1 MNSVGDMP
9 MLAVILNDTKSMEI
23 LNDPEFLKTLIPT
36 TISLIITGLASLVI
50 GVYLEKLKNRTSI
63 LTRKITSQPI
73 AFSSKDEYWG
83 HISVYYNDYE
93 AKNLNFFTIEI
104 YNNSSRDLTDVV
116 IDLKVDNDSMILA
129 NNGYLDFSNS
139 PLLLTNEYFQYYV
152 DVSNRNQNEEA
163 LIKKGELK
171 MKDPTLANEL
181 KYVTTLKKYIVPV
194 FNRQTKATFNILVEN
209 FKGIYPTVSADIIQQ
224 SIKLVDHEDE
234 AQKEKKTFLYSAVI
248 GLVIFSIAVA
258 VLLFTYSDS
267 RAAIIWTTIF
277 AMTSTILGL
286 AIYQIGR
293 YIKRL
298 LTT

>member
-1 MNSVGDMP
+1 MD
-9 MLAVILNDTKSMEI
+9 I
-23 LNDPEFLKTLIPT
+23 LNDPEFLKALIPT

-50 GVYLEKLKNRTSI
+50 GVYLEKFKNRTSI

-83 HISVYYNDYE
+83 HISVYYNEYE

-104 YNNSSRDLTDVV
+104 YNNSSKDLADVV

-139 PLLLTNEYFQYYV
+139 PLLLTNDYFEYYV
-152 DVSNRNQNEEA
+152 DVSNRNQDEETR
-163 LIKKGELK
+163 IKKGEIK
-171 MKDPTLANEL
+171 SKDLILANEL

-194 FNRQTKATFNILVEN
+194 FNRQTKATFNLLVEN
-209 FKGIYPTVSADIIQQ
+209 FKGIYPTVTADIIQK
-224 SIKLVDHEDE
+224 SIKLVDHENE
-234 AQKEKKTFLYSAVI
+234 AQRERRTLLYGIGI
-248 GLVIFSIAVA
+248 GLVIFTISIC
-258 VLLFTYSDS
+258 VLLYNYENSKP
-267 RAAIIWTTIF
+267 AIIWTTVF
-277 AMTSTILGL
+277 AMTSTVLGL
-286 AIYQIGR
+286 AIYQIAS